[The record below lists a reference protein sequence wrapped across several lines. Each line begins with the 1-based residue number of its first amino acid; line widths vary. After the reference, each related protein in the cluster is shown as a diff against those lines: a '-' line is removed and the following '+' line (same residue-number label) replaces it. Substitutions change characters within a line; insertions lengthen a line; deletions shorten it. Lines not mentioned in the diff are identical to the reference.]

1 VTAVSEL
8 VLGTSASAWQK
19 VGMTVDDQTAR
30 VGAVTLR
37 FAPHEQGLARWGL
50 AGLPAASRTV
60 TDIDGLRPQKR
71 APAGPAPDN
80 EMGAIR
86 LELITV
92 ATTSLLRTADA
103 IEAATSEPLTSVRG
117 SAEFSVGF
125 IRLGEVLV
133 EIAQS
138 NRVSGDHAT
147 SGGFVIV
154 VEQLEQLTARLGPD
168 VISEPRIAVQYGR
181 RIATFR
187 ASAGLGTPVA
197 AMTPPPPP
205 PQPPTPEQEREWTA
219 MRLAARKGD

>member
-1 VTAVSEL
+1 VTAVAEL
-8 VLGTSASAWQK
+8 VVGASASAWQK
-19 VGMTVDDQTAR
+19 VGLAIDDQTAR

-37 FAPHEQGLARWGL
+37 FAPHERGLARWGL
-50 AGLPAASRTV
+50 AGLPAASPPI
-60 TDIDGLRPQKR
+60 TDIDGLPTAE
-71 APAGPAPDN
+71 APASSGPAPDN
-80 EMGAIR
+80 EMGAVR

-103 IEAATSEPLTSVRG
+103 IEAATGEALTSVRG
-117 SAEFSVGF
+117 SAEFRVGF
-125 IRLGEVLV
+125 IRLGEVLA

-138 NRVSGDHAT
+138 NRASGDHAT
-147 SGGFVIV
+147 FGGFIIV

-197 AMTPPPPP
+197 VMTPPP
-205 PQPPTPEQEREWTA
+205 PQPPTPGQEREWTA
-219 MRLAARKGD
+219 MRLAIRRGD

>member
-19 VGMTVDDQTAR
+19 VGMTVDGQTAL

-37 FAPHEQGLARWGL
+37 FAPHEHGLARWGL

-60 TDIDGLRPQKR
+60 TDIDGLPTAE
-71 APAGPAPDN
+71 APAPTGPAPDN

-92 ATTSLLRTADA
+92 ATASLLRTADA

-138 NRVSGDHAT
+138 NRVSGDAT
-147 SGGFVIV
+147 FGGFVIV
-154 VEQLEQLTARLGPD
+154 VEQLEQLTARLGPE

-197 AMTPPPPP
+197 AMTPPPP
-205 PQPPTPEQEREWTA
+205 QPPTPEQEREWTA

>member
-1 VTAVSEL
+1 MTAVSEL
-8 VLGTSASAWQK
+8 VLGTAAAAWQK

-60 TDIDGLRPQKR
+60 TDIDGLPTAAAP

-103 IEAATSEPLTSVRG
+103 IEAATSEPLMSVRG
-117 SAEFSVGF
+117 SAGFSVGF

-147 SGGFVIV
+147 FGGFVIV
-154 VEQLEQLTARLGPD
+154 VEQLEQLTARLGPE

-197 AMTPPPPP
+197 AMTPPPP
-205 PQPPTPEQEREWTA
+205 QPPTPEQEREWTA
-219 MRLAARKGD
+219 MRLAARKSD